1 MLEEQWKRWWW
12 KVRRIEAIPYYSLDE
27 QMELAIDLAKQKREK
42 AIKAVH
48 DLGNCFLIELFTP
61 DKNIRW

>member
-1 MLEEQWKRWWW
+1 MAVERM
-12 KVRRIEAIPYYSLDE
+12 VRIEAIPYYSLDE

>member
-1 MLEEQWKRWWW
+1 
-12 KVRRIEAIPYYSLDE
+12 VRRIEAIPYYSLDE